1 MGIPPSL
8 VEQMG
13 AKDFDLLA
21 RYWEAEPWGPWRDN
35 MHAAL
40 ICREIRRPYLK
51 DPTKLTPLIEF
62 MIRPPEEIA
71 QERIEQRQDRVRK
84 MFGFFGAVAKK
95 VRAADLMKMKPR
107 KRRRKVQS

>member
-13 AKDFDLLA
+13 ATDYDLLA

-51 DPTKLTPLIEF
+51 DPTKPTPLADF

-71 QERIEQRQDRVRK
+71 QEREEQRQDRVK
-84 MFGFFGAVAKK
+84 QLFGFFGAVAKK
-95 VRAADLMKMKPR
+95 IRAADLVKLPRR
-107 KRRRKVQS
+107 KRRR